1 VSVQL
6 EGHVPIPPDR
16 AERYRRAG
24 HWAGLGLA
32 DLVLGAPGRRDG
44 RVALVDGDQRVT
56 YGELRTAT
64 ERLAARL
71 RGLGLRRQDRVVVQ
85 LPNGAPFVTLV
96 LALWRLGAIPVLA
109 LPAHRE
115 HELRHLLTM
124 SGASGLAVPA
134 WLHRSDHLA
143 VARRLLG
150 GRPLLLVLGG
160 ADLGPGEVDLAAAI
174 RMPWDGLIG
183 DPGDPPHEIRTPP
196 PRFRG
201 DPGDG
206 PSGGDVALLLLS
218 GGSTGLPK
226 LIPRTHDDYGYNLRV
241 SADLCGLD
249 ERSVYLASLPAAH
262 NFALGCPGVM
272 GTLAL
277 GGYVVLGPAALDVM
291 TRERVTITAA
301 VPTLAARWADAV
313 ELGAPRPRGLRL
325 LQVGGARLAPDA
337 ARRLQRVLGC
347 ALQQVYGMAE
357 GLLCCTRLDDPE
369 EVVAGTQGRPA
380 SPDDEVR
387 IVDGELWARGP
398 YTIAGYFRA
407 PATNA
412 AAFTDD
418 GFYRTGDLVR
428 RHPSGNLVV
437 EGRVKDVINRGG
449 EKIAAAELE
458 ELALAHP
465 AVAQVAAVAM
475 PDRSS
480 GEAVCLYAVARAGAV
495 LTLDGIRS
503 FLDRRGLARY
513 KLPDRLEVVD
523 ELPLTAV
530 GKVDKSALRE
540 WVAHE
545 ADA

>member
-1 VSVQL
+1 VSDTL

-16 AERYRRAG
+16 AGRYRRAG

-32 DLVLGAPGRRDG
+32 DLVLGAPGGGRG
-44 RVALVDGDQRVT
+44 ARVALVDGDQRVT
-56 YGELRTAT
+56 YGELGAAT

-71 RGLGLRRQDRVVVQ
+71 RGLGLHRGDRVVVQ

-143 VARRLLG
+143 VARRLLR

-160 ADLGPGEVDLAAAI
+160 AGLGPGEVDLVSAI
-174 RMPWDGLIG
+174 RMPWGG
-183 DPGDPPHEIRTPP
+183 HV
-196 PRFRG
+196 
-201 DPGDG
+201 GDG
-206 PSGGDVALLLLS
+206 PSGDDVALLLLS
-218 GGSTGLPK
+218 GGTTGLPK

-241 SADLCGLD
+241 SAGLCGLD
-249 ERSVYLASLPAAH
+249 ERSVYLAALPAGH

-272 GTLAL
+272 GTLAS
-277 GGYVVLGPAALDVM
+277 GGRVVLGPAALDVM
-291 TRERVTITAA
+291 TRERVTVTAA
-301 VPTLAARWADAV
+301 VPALAERWADAV
-313 ELGAPRPRGLRL
+313 ELGTPRPRDLRL
-325 LQVGGARLAPDA
+325 LQVGGARLSPDA
-337 ARRLQRVLGC
+337 AHRLRRVLRCG
-347 ALQQVYGMAE
+347 LQQVYGMAE
-357 GLLCCTRLDDPE
+357 GLLCFTRLDDPE
-369 EVVAGTQGRPA
+369 EVVVGTQGRPA

-407 PATNA
+407 PAANA
-412 AAFTDD
+412 AAFTDE

-458 ELALAHP
+458 DLTLAHP

-480 GEAVCLYAVARAGAV
+480 GEAVCLFAVLRRGTV
-495 LTLDGIRS
+495 LTLEGIRS

-513 KLPDRLEVVD
+513 KLPDRLAVVD
-523 ELPLTAV
+523 ELPLTGV
-530 GKVDKSALRE
+530 GKVDKAVLRA
-540 WVAHE
+540 WIAAE
-545 ADA
+545 ADW